1 MARSI
6 IWSENAEHQLQ
17 EILMYWKNRN
27 KSNVYP
33 LKLRRAF
40 LGTVKILTAQ
50 PYLGVLIKSPA
61 IYQKL
66 VKDYLIIYEVKPE
79 ILFILALFDTRQ
91 DPAKLT
97 TLAT

>member
-1 MARSI
+1 MARRI

-40 LGTVKILTAQ
+40 LGTAKVLAMQ

-66 VKDYLIIYEVKPE
+66 VKEYLIIYEVKPE
-79 ILFILALFDTRQ
+79 TLFILALFDTHQ
-91 DPAKLT
+91 DPGKLT
-97 TLAT
+97 RLAI